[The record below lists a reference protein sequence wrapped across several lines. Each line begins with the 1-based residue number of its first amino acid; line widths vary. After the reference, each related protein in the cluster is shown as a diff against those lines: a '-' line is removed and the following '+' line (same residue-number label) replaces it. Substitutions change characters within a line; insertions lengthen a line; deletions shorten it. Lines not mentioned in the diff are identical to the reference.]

1 MAARIRKILCD
12 EQTRSKIKTTQLIK
26 RLQYHIFNEKDPQ
39 SGEVV
44 RLDPSQ
50 IKAIE
55 ILLRKTL
62 PDLSSIEG
70 NVNVSVS
77 HDDAVKQIENI
88 LTLEPVQHVISH

>member
-1 MAARIRKILCD
+1 MSARIRKILCD
-12 EQTRSKIKTTQLIK
+12 EQTRSKIKTIHLIK
-26 RLQYHIFNEKDPQ
+26 RLQAHIFEEKDPQ
-39 SGEVV
+39 SGKVV
-44 RLDPSQ
+44 KLDPSQ

-70 NVNVSVS
+70 NVNVTVS